1 LKTTKRR
8 YSTEP
13 SNRFLT
19 QKCFL
24 FEELYGKIPAF
35 YVEKAVAEKVT
46 MAKGKIQIIEDD
58 RDIVEM
64 IEYNLKEEG
73 YQTLHAFDG
82 ENGIEL
88 AKREKPDLIIL
99 DIMLPAIDGFE
110 VCKTLKQ
117 QQSTVHIPIIILSA
131 KSRETDKVVGLEL
144 GADDYVTKPFSP
156 RELIARIK
164 AVLRRNQEQQPRREI
179 TRGQIVIDGT
189 KHKVLV
195 KGQEVE
201 LTATEF
207 RLLEGLAKR
216 PGVVLSR
223 SQLLDAV
230 GTDESMVYDRTI
242 DAHVKSLR
250 RKLGRAKDYIETV
263 RGIGYRFREI

>member
-1 LKTTKRR
+1 MVQREDKQRNTGENEGRMTKGRI
-8 YSTEP
+8 
-13 SNRFLT
+13 L
-19 QKCFL
+19 
-24 FEELYGKIPAF
+24 
-35 YVEKAVAEKVT
+35 
-46 MAKGKIQIIEDD
+46 IIEDD

-73 YQTLHAFDG
+73 YGAIAALDG
-82 ENGIEL
+82 ERGVEL

-99 DIMLPAIDGFE
+99 DLMLPAIDGFE
-110 VCKTLKQ
+110 VCRTLKQ
-117 QQSTVHIPIIILSA
+117 YQPTAQIPIIILSA

-164 AVLRRNQEQQPRREI
+164 AVLRRHKEQPATEMKI
-179 TRGQIVIDGT
+179 GQIVIDSV
-189 KHKVLV
+189 KHKVMV

-207 RLLEGLAKR
+207 RLLEALAKR
-216 PGVVLSR
+216 LGAVLSR
-223 SQLLDAV
+223 SQLLDAA
-230 GTDESMVYDRTI
+230 GADESMVYDRTV
-242 DAHVKSLR
+242 DAHIKSLR

-263 RGIGYRFREI
+263 RGIGYRFREV

>member
-1 LKTTKRR
+1 MTRV
-8 YSTEP
+8 
-13 SNRFLT
+13 
-19 QKCFL
+19 
-24 FEELYGKIPAF
+24 KIL
-35 YVEKAVAEKVT
+35 
-46 MAKGKIQIIEDD
+46 MIEDD

-73 YQTLHAFDG
+73 YQVISAFDG
-82 ENGIEL
+82 EKGIEL
-88 AKREKPDLIIL
+88 VKRDKPDLVIL
-99 DIMLPAIDGFE
+99 DLMLPAVDGFE
-110 VCKTLKQ
+110 VCKVLKN
-117 QQSTVHIPIIILSA
+117 QQSTAHIPIIILSA

-164 AVLRRNQEQQPRREI
+164 AVLRRHKEQPATEMKI
-179 TRGQIVIDGT
+179 GQIVIDNIR
-189 KHKVLV
+189 HRVLV
-195 KGQEVE
+195 KGREIE

-207 RLLEGLAKR
+207 RLLECLAR
-216 PGVVLSR
+216 RAGVVLSR

-263 RGIGYRFREI
+263 RGVGYRFREI

>member
-1 LKTTKRR
+1 M
-8 YSTEP
+8 S
-13 SNRFLT
+13 
-19 QKCFL
+19 
-24 FEELYGKIPAF
+24 
-35 YVEKAVAEKVT
+35 
-46 MAKGKIQIIEDD
+46 KGKILIVEDD

-64 IEYNLKEEG
+64 VEYNLGDEG
-73 YQTLHAFDG
+73 YETLSALNG
-82 ENGIEL
+82 ERGIEL
-88 AKREKPDLIIL
+88 AGRQHPDLIVL
-99 DIMLPAIDGFE
+99 DIMLPVIDGFE
-110 VCKTLKQ
+110 VCRVLKSGEKTAD
-117 QQSTVHIPIIILSA
+117 IPIIILSA
-131 KSRETDKVVGLEL
+131 KSQETDKVVGLEL

-164 AVLRRNQEQQPRREI
+164 AVLRRHKEQPAAEI
-179 TRGQIVIDGT
+179 KRGQIVIDSI

-207 RLLEGLAKR
+207 RLLESLAMK
-216 PGVVLSR
+216 PGVVFSR
-223 SQLLDAV
+223 NQLLDAA

-263 RGIGYRFREI
+263 RGVGYRFRDM